1 MLFKISAI
9 RLPAKTNN
17 VPIITIA
24 RSSGVSLLSP
34 ASVRVDP
41 ILDMRKLAQQEQ
53 ILQTI
58 LQNRKNAV

>member
-41 ILDMRKLAQQEQ
+41 SPGYEKTCSARTDPPNNYPK
-53 ILQTI
+53 
-58 LQNRKNAV
+58 